1 MRLLRFLSRL
11 AFICNICFLVA
22 SLLRYLPSLPDNA
35 LISDI
40 VVLGYFVSIGVNFFV
55 NLIVIILFL
64 LRRVWA
70 SGVPRWLL
78 VLNFLFFIVQIVL
91 FYNFNHSIQ

>member
-22 SLLRYLPSLPDNA
+22 SSLRYLPALPDNA
-35 LISDI
+35 LLSDI
-40 VVLGYFVSIGVNFFV
+40 IVLGYFVSIGVNFFV

-64 LRRVWA
+64 LRRIWA
-70 SGVPRWLL
+70 AGVPRWLL
-78 VLNFLFFIVQIVL
+78 AVNFIFFVIQIIL
-91 FYNFNHSIQ
+91 FYRFNHSIQ

>member
-35 LISDI
+35 IISDI

-64 LRRVWA
+64 LRRIWA
-70 SGVPRWLL
+70 AGVPRWLL
-78 VLNFLFFIVQIVL
+78 VLNFLFFVVQIVL
-91 FYNFNHSIQ
+91 FYRFNTSIQ

>member
-22 SLLRYLPSLPDNA
+22 SLLRYLPSLPDNV

-40 VVLGYFVSIGVNFFV
+40 VVLGYLVSIGVNFFV
-55 NLIVIILFL
+55 NLIVVILFL
-64 LRRVWA
+64 LRRVWT

-78 VLNFLFFIVQIVL
+78 VLNFVFFIVQIVL
-91 FYNFNHSIQ
+91 FYNFNHSLQ

>member
-11 AFICNICFLVA
+11 AFICNTCFLVA

-40 VVLGYFVSIGVNFFV
+40 IVLGYFVSIGVNFFV

-64 LRRVWA
+64 LRRVWT

-78 VLNFLFFIVQIVL
+78 VLNFVFFIVQIVL
-91 FYNFNHSIQ
+91 FYNFNHSLQ